1 MYTIQG
7 TLRTL
12 TYCINCESDR
22 VNWDKWTVQLT
33 IFSLHKLDKLR
44 TFIASSRDLYQMT
57 WSFIAHLLINVE
69 NLSGCDHLLKRLRKN
84 LKFVLPFSVLR
95 KLIFETLPSS
105 GQAIQIHIS
114 FAKFEILKSPIFKLF
129 IGTLHA

>member
-1 MYTIQG
+1 
-7 TLRTL
+7 
-12 TYCINCESDR
+12 
-22 VNWDKWTVQLT
+22 
-33 IFSLHKLDKLR
+33 
-44 TFIASSRDLYQMT
+44 MT